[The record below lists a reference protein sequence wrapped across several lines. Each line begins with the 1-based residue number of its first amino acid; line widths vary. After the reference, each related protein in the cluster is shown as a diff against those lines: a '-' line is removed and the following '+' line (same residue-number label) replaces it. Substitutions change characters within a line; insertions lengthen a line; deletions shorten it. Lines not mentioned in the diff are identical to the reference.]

1 MQNGKVKWFNN
12 EKGYGFIESD
22 GGEDIFVHFTAIQ
35 GDGYKSLEEGQAVT
49 FEVVEGNR
57 GAQAA
62 NVEKAQTSCQ
72 LDTDLKTGIAC
83 RFFYCKKRA
92 FLL

>member
-1 MQNGKVKWFNN
+1 MYFNANGKVKWFNN

-62 NVEKAQTSCQ
+62 NVEKA
-72 LDTDLKTGIAC
+72 
-83 RFFYCKKRA
+83 
-92 FLL
+92 